1 MKYSRKRNRYHVAPF
16 IYFAIILVWITLR
29 AFTDVFDDPRGAKR
43 ALLDANYHPIEV
55 GGFKML
61 ACSHGDLYT
70 TKFTAYSPDS
80 SRVVSG
86 VVCKGLF
93 KGSTIRTF

>member
-1 MKYSRKRNRYHVAPF
+1 MKYTRKRYSHKSLYVYITLIVVWF
-16 IYFAIILVWITLR
+16 ILR
-29 AFTDVFDDPRGAKR
+29 AFTDVFADPKGAEQ
-43 ALLDANYHPIEV
+43 ALLDANYHPIEL
-55 GGFKML
+55 GGFRIL
-61 ACSHGDLYT
+61 ACSHGDLYAT
-70 TKFTAYSPDS
+70 EFTAYSPDS